1 MPTGDKPQE
10 KKSPS
15 QEIEGYNIP
24 THMQEGPALTTPEP
38 ETIDMD
44 IESIR
49 EYREIQQNIAQSE
62 IVTKQAAARQQALLI
77 SIEKKHGI
85 VIGRDQI
92 DLNTFRIT
100 KG

>member
-1 MPTGDKPQE
+1 MTTE
-10 KKSPS
+10 KAEQK
-15 QEIEGYNIP
+15 
-24 THMQEGPALTTPEP
+24 
-38 ETIDMD
+38 TIDMD

-49 EYREIQQNIAQSE
+49 EYREIQQDIAQAE
-62 IVTKQAAARQQALLI
+62 IVTKQAAVRQQGFLI
-77 SIEKKHGI
+77 GIEKKHGI